1 MRAAA
6 GDPSLRPA
14 ALEQISLLQGETIR
28 RVAEGFGA
36 AAAPA
41 TFRVIVNPMVSW
53 LWIGALVA
61 LAGALIAVWPAPGAR
76 RRKVSSLAAA
86 RLGRGLSRA

>member
-1 MRAAA
+1 
-6 GDPSLRPA
+6 
-14 ALEQISLLQGETIR
+14 ALDRIALLQGATIR
-28 RVAEGFGA
+28 RVAESFGTGP
-36 AAAPA
+36 APA

-76 RRKVSSLAAA
+76 RRRVSSLDGA
-86 RLGRGLSRA
+86 RLGRGFSRA